1 MVPRRL
7 AYLHPRYKT
16 PVYLLM
22 IFYLIG
28 LIPILF
34 DFSMGTIASVVLLLA
49 YSFKIVLAYK
59 VLDLP
64 KLFPQQY
71 AESPY
76 RVSPLALRW
85 LIALSVSGITFQC
98 YLLLSRAS
106 AFSCGDSRASSFSA
120 FSTATGAIPISPT
133 QSKPAM
139 RTSNRYR
146 RTGSDSGAIS
156 PRCHLTGGPSCHTR

>member
-1 MVPRRL
+1 
-7 AYLHPRYKT
+7 
-16 PVYLLM
+16 M

-76 RVSPLALRW
+76 RVSPWR
-85 LIALSVSGITFQC
+85 
-98 YLLLSRAS
+98 S
-106 AFSCGDSRASSFSA
+106 AG
-120 FSTATGAIPISPT
+120 
-133 QSKPAM
+133 
-139 RTSNRYR
+139 
-146 RTGSDSGAIS
+146 
-156 PRCHLTGGPSCHTR
+156 